1 MKGYKEVEELISTL
15 ENIEDIFPENEVELS
30 VLILKAK
37 NYLAMQKW
45 SNEILS
51 GWLSMY
57 WEGVLAVFIFKISPL
72 NSDID
77 DYVWIVVGDL
87 PTAYIDVESAKNTK
101 DVLEC
106 YVFIM
111 SDWVE
116 NLLAGNSLEES
127 YPVEVPPTK
136 KYGEMLKGR
145 LDIIKDF
152 IQEEL

>member
-1 MKGYKEVEELISTL
+1 MKDYKDVEELISTL
-15 ENIEDIFPENEVELS
+15 ENIEDISSENEVELS
-30 VLILKAK
+30 GLILKAK
-37 NYLAMQKW
+37 DYLARQKW
-45 SNEILS
+45 CNEILS

-57 WEGVLAVFIFKISPL
+57 WDGVLAVFLFKINPL
-72 NSDID
+72 SSDID
-77 DYVWIVVGDL
+77 DYVWIAVGDL

-111 SDWVE
+111 SDWAE

-127 YPVEVPPTK
+127 YPVEAPPTK

-152 IQEEL
+152 IKEEL